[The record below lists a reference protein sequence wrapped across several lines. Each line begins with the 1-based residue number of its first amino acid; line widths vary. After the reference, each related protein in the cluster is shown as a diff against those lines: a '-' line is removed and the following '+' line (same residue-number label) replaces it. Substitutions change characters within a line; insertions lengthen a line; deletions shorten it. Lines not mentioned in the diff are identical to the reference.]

1 MKTRD
6 FLLLLIALLSDRRSV
21 LVFACGRDHADGDG
35 DHLQPHEHHHSNK
48 THFLRTGRNLQ
59 DDDVD
64 DCGFAD
70 PSPHELEA
78 DAQRMRHHK
87 VLNELTTRAG
97 PNGVPQFGY
106 AGLYVVP
113 VVFHIIQPNA
123 YTGIVSLDRV
133 QRYIAYLNAAFS
145 ASTTPFVFDLKDVTR
160 TFDSKWASA
169 CGNSAYEAEYKGKLK
184 QGGKETM
191 NVYICTAIGGSTTG
205 FSYLPFQDSD
215 TFIKDGVVLA
225 ERSVDDKRLNTLV
238 HETGHWL
245 GLLHT

>member
-1 MKTRD
+1 MKERT
-6 FLLLLIALLSDRRSV
+6 FLLLLVALLSDR
-21 LVFACGRDHADGDG
+21 LCVFVYACGGDHADGDN
-35 DHLQPHEHHHSNK
+35 LQPHEHYSNQ

-59 DDDVD
+59 DDGLD

-78 DAQRMRHHK
+78 DAQRMRQHK

-97 PNGVPQFGY
+97 PNGRTQFGY
-106 AGLYVVP
+106 VRLYAVP
-113 VVFHIIQPNA
+113 VVFHILQPNIN
-123 YTGIVSLDRV
+123 TGVVTDDRV

-145 ASTTPFVFDLKDVTR
+145 ASSTPFIFDLKEITR
-160 TFDSKWASA
+160 TYDSKWASE

-184 QGGKETM
+184 TGGKDTM
-191 NVYICTAIGGSTTG
+191 NVYLCTAIGGSTTG

-215 TFIKDGVVLA
+215 TFIKDGIVLA
-225 ERSVDDKRLNTLV
+225 ERSFDDKRLNTLV